1 MVKLAEELWN
11 TLQELRED
19 EFKNFKWFLKQDD
32 ILEGSSGIA
41 AAQLEK
47 AERRDTV
54 DLMVQKY
61 QGPGALQV
69 ALKVLEKISRNDL
82 VQRLESSGPK
92 DLKNHDTVPLKGNYE
107 RQKAELGAKIK
118 LMIQE
123 RQMKIREVKRSSTL
137 SSRSAD
143 RHIANSQR
151 VFTVLLQSVERILAN
166 LIEDINEKRKTTQ
179 KKADEF
185 IQELEQEICELEKR
199 SNELTHTDDYLNFLE
214 SFSSLNAM
222 LTTKNWTE
230 VTIPS
235 YGGSLGT
242 AVNHLEESLSTEK
255 KTLIAKAKLIRVREF
270 AKDVTLDPDTAN
282 PFLILSDDGKQVHC
296 GDVKQNLPDNPERFN
311 TASNVLGKQSFSS
324 GRFYYEVQV
333 TGKTSWDLGVV
344 KESIDRKGRIDPSP
358 ENGYWTICLRTG
370 NKYKASAGNLSV
382 KHQPQKVGVF
392 VDYEKGS
399 VSFYDAD
406 SADLIHCLP
415 DCSFT
420 DKLYPFFSPG
430 CHRDATNSTRLIISP
445 VSYND

>member
-1 MVKLAEELWN
+1 MAKLAEELWN
-11 TLQELRED
+11 TLQDLGED

-32 ILEGSSGIA
+32 VLEGFSGIA
-41 AAQLEK
+41 VAQLEK

-82 VQRLESSGPK
+82 VQHLESSGPK
-92 DLKNHDTVPLKGNYE
+92 DLKNHDAVPLKIDYE

-123 RQMKIREVKRSSTL
+123 RRMKIREVKRSSKL

-143 RHIANSQR
+143 RHIANSER
-151 VFTVLLQSVERILAN
+151 VFRALLQSVERILAN
-166 LIEDINEKRKTTQ
+166 LIKDINEERKTKQ
-179 KKADEF
+179 KKADEV
-185 IQELEQEICELEKR
+185 IRELEQEICELEKS
-199 SNELTHTDDYLNFLE
+199 SNELTRTDDHFNLLK
-214 SFSSLNAM
+214 SFSSLNAT

-230 VTIPS
+230 VPS
-235 YGGSLGT
+235 YGGSLKT
-242 AVNHLEESLSTEK
+242 ALNQLEEKLSTEK
-255 KTLIAKAKLIRVREF
+255 RTLIDKAKLIRVQEY

-282 PFLILSDDGKQVHC
+282 PFLILSDDKKQVHC
-296 GDVKQNLPDNPERFN
+296 GDVKQNLPDNPKKFN

-344 KESIDRKGRIDPSP
+344 KESIDRKGPIEPSP

-370 NKYKASAGNLSV
+370 NKYKASAGNPSV
-382 KHQPQKVGVF
+382 KHRLQRVGVF

-406 SADLIHCLP
+406 SADLIHCFL

-420 DKLYPFFSPG
+420 EKLYPFFSPG
-430 CHRDATNSTRLIISP
+430 SHRDATNSTPLIISA